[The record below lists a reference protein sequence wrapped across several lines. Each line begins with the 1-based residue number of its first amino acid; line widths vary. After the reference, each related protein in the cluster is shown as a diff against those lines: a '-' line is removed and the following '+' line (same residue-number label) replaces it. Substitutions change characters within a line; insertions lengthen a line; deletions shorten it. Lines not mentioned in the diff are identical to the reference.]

1 MCMSEALNPR
11 AKTMADIF
19 QYLNYCQFLNDALR
33 ERKKNNHHF
42 SYRYISNFLNLK
54 SPGFMNWVVHGR
66 RKLPEALVQR
76 IADLFKLND
85 REREYFALLVKYNHC
100 TSLPERDV
108 MFRQLVEFQKKKSSK
123 IKPEQFKL
131 FAKWYYLAIHEL
143 IRILPFKD
151 DFQKLSV
158 MLRPKIKSK
167 EARDALEIL
176 QKNGLVRQ
184 DEDGHFKPI
193 DALLTTGD
201 AWESELIKNLQIEL
215 VEMGK
220 KAIVSVPKQE
230 RDVSNLTFCASEK
243 TMRRIADEIAALRQR
258 ILAMSENDHEADI
271 VYQCN
276 MQLFPIS
283 LKTRGERK

>member
-1 MCMSEALNPR
+1 
-11 AKTMADIF
+11 
-19 QYLNYCQFLNDALR
+19 
-33 ERKKNNHHF
+33 
-42 SYRYISNFLNLK
+42 
-54 SPGFMNWVVHGR
+54 
-66 RKLPEALVQR
+66 
-76 IADLFKLND
+76 
-85 REREYFALLVKYNHC
+85 
-100 TSLPERDV
+100 
-108 MFRQLVEFQKKKSSK
+108 
-123 IKPEQFKL
+123 
-131 FAKWYYLAIHEL
+131 
-143 IRILPFKD
+143 
-151 DFQKLSV
+151 

-201 AWESELIKNLQIEL
+201 AWESEMIKNLQIEL

-220 KAIVSVPKQE
+220 KALVSVPKQE

-276 MQLFPIS
+276 LQLFPIS
-283 LKTRGERK
+283 HKTKGERK

>member
-1 MCMSEALNPR
+1 MP
-11 AKTMADIF
+11 DVF
-19 QYLNYCQFLNDALR
+19 QYFNYCQFLSDALR
-33 ERKKNNHHF
+33 ERKKNNPHF

-76 IADLFKLND
+76 IADLFKLD
-85 REREYFALLVKYNHC
+85 EREREYFALLVKYNHC
-100 TSLPERDV
+100 TSLPDRDA
-108 MFRQLVEFQKKKSSK
+108 MFRQLLDFQKSKSSK
-123 IKPEQFKL
+123 IRPEQFKL

-143 IRILPFKD
+143 IRIFPVKE

-158 MLRPKIKSK
+158 MLRPKIKSM
-167 EARDALEIL
+167 EARDAIDVL

-184 DEDGHFKPI
+184 GEDGRFKAI

-201 AWESELIKNLQIEL
+201 DWESEMIKNLQLEL

-220 KAIVSVPKQE
+220 NAIVSVPKQE

-243 TMRRIADEIAALRQR
+243 TMRRIADEMAALRQR

-283 LKTRGERK
+283 HKTQGENK